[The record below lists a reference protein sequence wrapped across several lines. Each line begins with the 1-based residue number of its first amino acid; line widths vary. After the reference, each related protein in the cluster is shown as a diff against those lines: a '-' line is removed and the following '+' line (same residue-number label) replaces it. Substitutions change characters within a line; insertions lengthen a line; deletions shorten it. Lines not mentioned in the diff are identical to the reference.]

1 MQGRMSAG
9 MARAWA
15 VCSGP
20 SIPGMLAFAGSVV
33 PTAQPFIE
41 FLVLL
46 LVALLIVYH
55 LLLLHYF
62 IKGVRSSDSLGFCV
76 NATSLR

>member
-1 MQGRMSAG
+1 MVQGRMSAG

-20 SIPGMLAFAGSVV
+20 NTPGMLAFAGSVV

-41 FLVLL
+41 FIVLL
-46 LVALLIVYH
+46 
-55 LLLLHYF
+55 
-62 IKGVRSSDSLGFCV
+62 
-76 NATSLR
+76 